1 MPVVLGS
8 KHLPP
13 VINYRH
19 TLKKKSKTFIPQ
31 QILMKLWLQLVDIE
45 IYISCD
51 IHDITSITY
60 RVIAYVVNN
69 RLLAVIAYFLVQLIL
84 T

>member
-1 MPVVLGS
+1 
-8 KHLPP
+8 
-13 VINYRH
+13 
-19 TLKKKSKTFIPQ
+19 
-31 QILMKLWLQLVDIE
+31 MKLWLQLVDIE